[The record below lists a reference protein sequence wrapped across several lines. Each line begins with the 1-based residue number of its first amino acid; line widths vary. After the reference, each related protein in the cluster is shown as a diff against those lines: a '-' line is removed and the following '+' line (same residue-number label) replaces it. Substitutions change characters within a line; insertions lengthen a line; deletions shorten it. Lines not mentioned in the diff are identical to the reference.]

1 MTRAERGVTLLEVMI
16 ASAIA
21 AVVALGLTTIE
32 GMRARTTE
40 QIRRQAGL
48 MEPERK
54 NAALAAIHIA
64 KAIETAD
71 RFNLDPATGVYQIRI
86 PVCPTT
92 PPLPACFD
100 SGDNYEWRQY
110 RLTGGELRLYRK
122 LPWLPTNPACPTAQ
136 VLAREI
142 AELTIDEA
150 PPPDTNRVGYSITWN
165 DGSRDQVFQGDVI
178 TRFRPDAGVP
188 FGLQDPTL
196 GDLSPPP
203 DPPCP

>member
-1 MTRAERGVTLLEVMI
+1 MTRAEYGVTLLEVMI

-21 AVVALGLTTIE
+21 AVIAIGLTTVE

-40 QIRRQAGL
+40 EIRRQAGL

-54 NAALAAIHIA
+54 NAALAAVHIA
-64 KAIETAD
+64 KSIETAD
-71 RFNLDPATGVYQIRI
+71 RFNLDPATGVYQMRI

-142 AELTIDEA
+142 AVLTIDED
-150 PPPDTNRVGYSITWN
+150 PPPNANRVTYSVAWDN
-165 DGSRDQVFQGDVI
+165 GPRDQVFQGNVM
-178 TRFRPDAGVP
+178 TRFRPTEGSP
-188 FGLQDPTL
+188 WGLATTDI
-196 GDLSPPP
+196 SPPP
-203 DPPCP
+203 GACP